1 MVKKSVSKAVSNV
14 SEAFKCMFST
24 QNILSSIIVILLI
37 VYMSFVNIYNV
48 PKLFN
53 NVVVK
58 LLLFALIVYTFYQDK
73 LVAFILAAT
82 VILSISLVH
91 TFKNRRVE
99 EIEDN
104 NDNLVSSEVLP
115 ESVPV
120 PVNEENSLDTS
131 INFQDSRMA

>member
-14 SEAFKCMFST
+14 SGAFKSMFNT

-120 PVNEENSLDTS
+120 AVNEENSLDTS
-131 INFQDSRMA
+131 VNYQDSRMA

>member
-14 SEAFKCMFST
+14 SGAFKSMFNT

-131 INFQDSRMA
+131 VNYQDSRIA

>member
-14 SEAFKCMFST
+14 SGAFKSMFNT

-131 INFQDSRMA
+131 VNYQDSRMI

>member
-14 SEAFKCMFST
+14 SGAFKSMFNT

-99 EIEDN
+99 EVEDN
-104 NDNLVSSEVLP
+104 NDNLVSPEISS

-131 INFQDSRMA
+131 INYQDSRMA